1 MRWRTRS
8 RRGSPTRAFPHLG
21 EGELDGLRIDVSI
34 LSHPRAAP
42 ASSEADLIAALEPD
56 RDGLILG
63 VGGERAL
70 FLPSVWRRVADRR
83 EFFRHLLL
91 KAGLD
96 PLAWPRGLAVARFRV
111 EVLRRAVAADSSAAE
126 IAPVRVVRQETH
138 LPHCPSARI
147 KLPPLGVL
155 RQAFRR

>member
-1 MRWRTRS
+1 MTNAVQAGFTDS
-8 RRGSPTRAFPHLG
+8 RFPHLT
-21 EGELDGLRIDVSI
+21 EVELDALRIDVSI

-111 EVLRRAVAADSSAAE
+111 ESFGAPWRPTSAAE
-126 IAPVRVVRQETH
+126 IAPVSIGETH
-138 LPHCPSARI
+138 LPH
-147 KLPPLGVL
+147 
-155 RQAFRR
+155 